1 MDAFVAKLFPQ
12 LRYTKILHS
21 CQKHKFRIFLHA

>member
-1 MDAFVAKLFPQ
+1 VKPFPQ

-21 CQKHKFRIFLHA
+21 CQKQKFCIFSHA